1 VEYTDIKLTQ
11 ETKFKIARLHDNQLE
26 LIKLLSS
33 LLIPNATY
41 KTNSNGYHIQKFLDW
56 LLYGGQLPYQVFKI
70 GNSKLPFLPS

>member
-1 VEYTDIKLTQ
+1 MEYTDIKLTQ

-41 KTNSNGYHIQKFLDW
+41 KTNSFRPSLLTSIIAALITDHI
-56 LLYGGQLPYQVFKI
+56 
-70 GNSKLPFLPS
+70 N